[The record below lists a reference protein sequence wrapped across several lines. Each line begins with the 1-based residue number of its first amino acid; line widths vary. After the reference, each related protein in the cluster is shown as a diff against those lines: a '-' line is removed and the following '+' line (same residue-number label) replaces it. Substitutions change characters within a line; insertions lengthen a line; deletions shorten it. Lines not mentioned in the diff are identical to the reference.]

1 MGEALSAVAFAV
13 VLLNPVDEG
22 VAVSVGTAEQMH
34 AFSCTNNLGICDKQ
48 ICDCP
53 PPFVLNQGLPF
64 LRTAGPGPDWGRK
77 SREPHF
83 LTSGWMNDGPM
94 L

>member
-53 PPFVLNQGLPF
+53 PPPLF
-64 LRTAGPGPDWGRK
+64 
-77 SREPHF
+77 
-83 LTSGWMNDGPM
+83 
-94 L
+94 